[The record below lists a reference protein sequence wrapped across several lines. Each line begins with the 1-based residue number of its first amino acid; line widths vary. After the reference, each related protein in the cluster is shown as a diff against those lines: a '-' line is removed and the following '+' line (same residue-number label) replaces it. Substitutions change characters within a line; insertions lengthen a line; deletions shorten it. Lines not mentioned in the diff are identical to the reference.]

1 MKQESLN
8 ICKRNFYYDNAKTI
22 LIFLVVVVHAFSP
35 DRGEISK
42 GVYENFLTRNHF
54 CIALVTVLH
63 LFIIPSFLIIS
74 GYFSSTNI
82 TDRSVKNV
90 IEKTL
95 WPLLVFDLVF
105 KLTVPSNINPT
116 NLFTEHFY
124 ILWFL
129 GILLI
134 YKFLAPYLEKLNL
147 LFALVLVLILSF
159 TAHFE
164 YQYLQWG
171 GTNLIK
177 YMPYFLTGMILKVR
191 KIDLSQIKV
200 LKRWKILSISLF
212 LSSFFIIY
220 FMKVDFNEVL
230 ASGDAEH
237 LSLGIRL
244 IIKKYDTLPSISIDA
259 IYRIT
264 SVILCLSFL
273 LLVPKKK
280 TFYSKFGPYT
290 LYVYLLH
297 IFIIH
302 FVLDSGF
309 KIYAHKASEW
319 WYYIFLIS
327 TSLGLIPVL
336 SSCFVRFAFKWVI
349 SPDFDK
355 GFLKNIYKNPTS

>member
-1 MKQESLN
+1 MDN
-8 ICKRNFYYDNAKTI
+8 HKRNFYYDNAKTI
-22 LIFLVVVVHAFSP
+22 LIFLVVFVHAFSP

-74 GYFSSTNI
+74 GYFSSTEI
-82 TDRSVKNV
+82 TNRSVKNV

-95 WPLLVFDLVF
+95 WPLLVFDLLF
-105 KLTVPSNINPT
+105 KLTVPNDINPT
-116 NLFTEHFY
+116 DLFTEHFY

-147 LFALVLVLILSF
+147 LFALTVVLILSF

-164 YQYLQWG
+164 YQYLEWG
-171 GTNLIK
+171 GTNLVK
-177 YMPYFLTGMILKVR
+177 YMPYFLIGMMLKDK
-191 KIDLSQIKV
+191 KIDLSQVKV
-200 LKRWKILSISLF
+200 LKRWKILSIALF
-212 LSSFFIIY
+212 LNSFFIIY

-259 IYRIT
+259 IYRII
-264 SVILCLSFL
+264 SVVLCFSFL

-280 TFYSKFGPYT
+280 TLYSNFGQYT

-302 FVLDSGF
+302 FVLDLGF

-319 WYYIFLIS
+319 WYYAFLIS
-327 TSLGLIPVL
+327 TTIGLIPVL
-336 SSCFVRFAFKWVI
+336 SSRFIRSVFKWAI

-355 GFLKNIYKNPTS
+355 GFLKGIYKNEDS